1 MEKEIAVTILSGFN
15 LPILLEIVLATKEL
29 TKEDIQELV
38 NKCQQELKMTILDEV
53 HVVNEEEDFLGG
65 RKMIKAV
72 RIDERL
78 IHGQVAMTW
87 TKSLNLTGLVV
98 ASDEAATNDIQKMTL
113 KMAAPSNVKVIIKT
127 VDDAIHLLKD
137 PRAKDMRLMV
147 LVPNVKDA
155 VKVAKAF
162 PTEIELMNVGNA
174 GKMTPPS
181 EDKKTLSKEVMLTTS
196 EIQDLKN

>member
-1 MEKEIAVTILSGFN
+1 
-15 LPILLEIVLATKEL
+15 
-29 TKEDIQELV
+29 
-38 NKCQQELKMTILDEV
+38 
-53 HVVNEEEDFLGG
+53 
-65 RKMIKAV
+65 MIKAV

-181 EDKKTLSKEVMLTTS
+181 EDKKTVSKEVMLTTS
-196 EIQDLKN
+196 EIQDLKELVELYPDTVFQPTPAMEKRSAISILSDF

>member
-1 MEKEIAVTILSGFN
+1 
-15 LPILLEIVLATKEL
+15 
-29 TKEDIQELV
+29 
-38 NKCQQELKMTILDEV
+38 
-53 HVVNEEEDFLGG
+53 
-65 RKMIKAV
+65 MIKAV

-87 TKSLNLTGLVV
+87 TKSLNLTGMVV

-127 VDDAIHLLKD
+127 VDDAIKLLKD
-137 PRAKDMRLMV
+137 PRANEMRLMV

-181 EDKKTLSKEVMLTTS
+181 EDKKTLSKEVMLTDS
-196 EIQDLKN
+196 EIQDLKELVELYPDTVFQPTPAMEKRSAKSVLSDF

>member
-1 MEKEIAVTILSGFN
+1 
-15 LPILLEIVLATKEL
+15 
-29 TKEDIQELV
+29 
-38 NKCQQELKMTILDEV
+38 
-53 HVVNEEEDFLGG
+53 
-65 RKMIKAV
+65 MIKAV

-155 VKVAKAF
+155 VKVAGSVAKF
-162 PTEIELMNVGNA
+162 
-174 GKMTPPS
+174 
-181 EDKKTLSKEVMLTTS
+181 
-196 EIQDLKN
+196 

>member
-1 MEKEIAVTILSGFN
+1 
-15 LPILLEIVLATKEL
+15 
-29 TKEDIQELV
+29 
-38 NKCQQELKMTILDEV
+38 
-53 HVVNEEEDFLGG
+53 
-65 RKMIKAV
+65 MIKAV

-181 EDKKTLSKEVMLTTS
+181 EDKKT
-196 EIQDLKN
+196 

>member
-155 VKVAKAF
+155 VKLRK
-162 PTEIELMNVGNA
+162 
-174 GKMTPPS
+174 
-181 EDKKTLSKEVMLTTS
+181 LSQRKS
-196 EIQDLKN
+196 N